1 MMLTNK
7 SQQKAVGAGCWEGID
22 LADRTVSVFVVD
34 GMRSRRDDL
43 CQMIEESK
51 RFSLAG
57 RASNLVETVRK
68 LEGNEPQVLLL
79 DIDIPELEDL
89 KVLREF
95 CVKHKSVRVIGTGMQ
110 WDDLVLRPAFQA
122 GMEGFLVKPFEE
134 WELVKMVQEAFLGEA
149 TAPESTEEETEKAH
163 VILFMSPKRG
173 VGQTSIAVNTAVELA
188 DIEGSRVCLWDADL
202 YFGDVGV
209 LLNAVSRAS
218 VIDLAR
224 EAEGLSVRSASAYFV
239 KPYERLWVLTAPV
252 KPEQAELMTGEKMR
266 EVLTFLKR
274 LFRYIVID
282 GGAGFSAATVS
293 LIPVVDQVVLVSEV
307 TGIAPE
313 IHMMTARN
321 LVTAGGVEEERRIV
335 ALNRIRTEDLT
346 EANRFQTGDGKTTVF
361 FFPND
366 YQSVTA
372 SLNSGEPIVVRNP
385 SGDMGRAISQFAEL
399 LEKREK
405 KMAKP
410 METG

>member
-95 CVKHKSVRVIGTGMQ
+95 CVKHESVRVIGTGMQ

-134 WELVKMVQEAFLGEA
+134 WELVKMVQEVFLGEA
-149 TAPESTEEETEKAH
+149 TAPETTEEEE
-163 VILFMSPKRG
+163 
-173 VGQTSIAVNTAVELA
+173 
-188 DIEGSRVCLWDADL
+188 
-202 YFGDVGV
+202 
-209 LLNAVSRAS
+209 
-218 VIDLAR
+218 
-224 EAEGLSVRSASAYFV
+224 
-239 KPYERLWVLTAPV
+239 
-252 KPEQAELMTGEKMR
+252 
-266 EVLTFLKR
+266 
-274 LFRYIVID
+274 
-282 GGAGFSAATVS
+282 
-293 LIPVVDQVVLVSEV
+293 
-307 TGIAPE
+307 
-313 IHMMTARN
+313 
-321 LVTAGGVEEERRIV
+321 
-335 ALNRIRTEDLT
+335 
-346 EANRFQTGDGKTTVF
+346 
-361 FFPND
+361 
-366 YQSVTA
+366 
-372 SLNSGEPIVVRNP
+372 
-385 SGDMGRAISQFAEL
+385 
-399 LEKREK
+399 
-405 KMAKP
+405 
-410 METG
+410 

>member
-1 MMLTNK
+1 MWI
-7 SQQKAVGAGCWEGID
+7 SQRRPKAVGGGCWEGIK

-34 GMRSRRDDL
+34 GTRSARDEI
-43 CQMIEESK
+43 CQLLEESK

-57 RASNLVETVRK
+57 RAGNLVEAVRK
-68 LEGNEPQVLLL
+68 LVDNAPQVLLL

-89 KVLREF
+89 DVLQEF
-95 CVKHKSVRVIGTGMQ
+95 CEKHKSVRVIGTGSQ

-134 WELVKMVQEAFLGEA
+134 WELVKMVQTVFLGEA
-149 TAPESTEEETEKAH
+149 TAPESTEEEAEEAH

-188 DIEGSRVCLWDADL
+188 DMEGSRVCLWDADL

-209 LLNAVSRAS
+209 LLNTVSRAS
-218 VIDLAR
+218 VIDLVR
-224 EAEGLSVRSASAYFV
+224 EVDVLSVRSASAYFV

-266 EVLTFLKR
+266 AVLAFLKK

-282 GGAGFSAATVS
+282 AGAGFSAAAVS
-293 LIPVVDQVVLVSEV
+293 LIAVADQVVLVSEV
-307 TGIAPE
+307 TGIAPDV
-313 IHMMTARN
+313 HLTTARN
-321 LVTAGGVEEERRIV
+321 ILTAGGLGAERQIV
-335 ALNRIRTEDLT
+335 ALNRIRTEDLA
-346 EANRFQTGDGKTTVF
+346 EVNRFQTENSKTALF

-372 SLNSGEPIVVRNP
+372 SLNSGEPVVVRNP
-385 SGDMGRAISQFAEL
+385 SGEMGRAISQFAEL

-405 KMAKP
+405 KLGRQIEM
-410 METG
+410 G

>member
-1 MMLTNK
+1 MAK
-7 SQQKAVGAGCWEGID
+7 SA
-22 LADRTVSVFVVD
+22 VSVFVVD
-34 GMRSRRDDL
+34 GMRSARDEI
-43 CQMIEESK
+43 CQMIDESK

-57 RASNLVETVRK
+57 RAGNLVEAVRK

-89 KVLREF
+89 KVLSEF
-95 CVKHKSVRVIGTGMQ
+95 CAKHKSVRVIGTGTQ
-110 WDDLVLRPAFQA
+110 WDDLVLRPAFQS

-134 WELVKMVQEAFLGEA
+134 WELVKMVQEVFLGEA
-149 TAPESTEEETEKAH
+149 TAPEATEEETEAAH

-188 DIEGSRVCLWDADL
+188 DLEGSRVCLWDADL

-209 LLNAVSRAS
+209 LLNTVSRAS

-224 EAEGLSVRSASAYFV
+224 EVDVLSVRSASAYFV
-239 KPYERLWVLTAPV
+239 KPYERLWVLTAPA
-252 KPEQAELMTGEKMR
+252 KPEQAELMTREKMR
-266 EVLTFLKR
+266 EVLAFLKK

-282 GGAGFSAATVS
+282 AGAGFSAAAMS
-293 LIPVVDQVVLVSEV
+293 LVNAADQVVLVSEV
-307 TGIAPE
+307 TGIAPDL
-313 IHMMTARN
+313 HLSAARN
-321 LVTAGGVEEERRIV
+321 ILLADGVSAERQIV
-335 ALNRIRTEDLT
+335 ALNRIRTEDLA
-346 EANRFQTGDGKTTVF
+346 EVNRFQSEDGKTTLF

-372 SLNSGEPIVVRNP
+372 SLNSGEPVVVRNP
-385 SGDMGRAISQFAEL
+385 GGEMGRAISQFAEL

-405 KMAKP
+405 KLGKQIEMR
-410 METG
+410 